1 VAAAIRWSS
10 ASWHRLAARGS
21 ARDGGWQGVAMGW
34 QWGGNG
40 VAKCENEREGEG
52 KRGRGGAGRGG
63 AGKGIVSL
71 KKCFGVR
78 CCARS
83 MTHFCP
89 DVLVWLG
96 RLLFL
101 LLQEIAAWAGNFAAL
116 SPIMCGQ

>member
-1 VAAAIRWSS
+1 MAAAIRWSS

-21 ARDGGWQGVAMGW
+21 ARDGGWQGVA
-34 QWGGNG
+34 
-40 VAKCENEREGEG
+40 KCENEREGEG
-52 KRGRGGAGRGG
+52 KRSRGGAGRGG